1 MSARRRVLVMISS
14 LLSCGLPGLAHENS
28 LSSDSK
34 KGSGLNKGIKVDQN
48 VANEISAAPTAEEDK
63 IKSGSYIASSDSNL
77 DKETKV
83 DQNVANEISAAPTAE
98 EDKTKSGSYIASSDS
113 NLGKGTK
120 VDQSVANEI
129 TAAPTAERGE
139 RDFEVMS
146 NSDIMKYL
154 QEFKINED
162 VCKSKVCYNV
172 DWGDSLRAIADN
184 CLGDVGKVSSIIDL
198 NFLQDDNIHPQQI
211 LYLPQPENKD
221 WVLYNTETGDSYES
235 ISQKFYGTWQLWT
248 VIKGYQEKYLA
259 SEGHLLSAGQLIK
272 IPRYPFRLGYY
283 VSNLDTWLTIS
294 VKTTGSIDNAEKIA
308 NINGCD
314 VSKKPRSDSYLVI
327 PETCKLS

>member
-1 MSARRRVLVMISS
+1 MSTRRRVLVMISS

-28 LSSDSK
+28 LNSVSK
-34 KGSGLNKGIKVDQN
+34 KGSGLNKEIKVDQS
-48 VANEISAAPTAEEDK
+48 AASEMFAAPTPEEDK
-63 IKSGSYIASSDSNL
+63 TKSGNYIASSDSNL

-98 EDKTKSGSYIASSDS
+98 
-113 NLGKGTK
+113 
-120 VDQSVANEI
+120 
-129 TAAPTAERGE
+129 RGE

-154 QEFKINED
+154 QGFKVNEG

-172 DWGDSLRAIADN
+172 YWGDSLRAIADN

-272 IPRYPFRLGYY
+272 IPRCPFKLGYY
-283 VSNLDTWLTIS
+283 VDKLDTWLTIS

>member
-28 LSSDSK
+28 LNSDSK
-34 KGSGLNKGIKVDQN
+34 DRASLNQN
-48 VANEISAAPTAEEDK
+48 VASMSVLSLSSKESSSNSKGDK
-63 IKSGSYIASSDSNL
+63 ADSDVKNSN
-77 DKETKV
+77 
-83 DQNVANEISAAPTAE
+83 DQV
-98 EDKTKSGSYIASSDS
+98 S
-113 NLGKGTK
+113 NK
-120 VDQSVANEI
+120 
-129 TAAPTAERGE
+129 
-139 RDFEVMS
+139 VMS
-146 NSDIMKYL
+146 NADIMRYL
-154 QEFKINED
+154 KEFKVNEE
-162 VCKSKVCYNV
+162 VCKPKVCYSV

-283 VSNLDTWLTIS
+283 VDKLDTWLTIS

-308 NINGCD
+308 NINECD
-314 VSKKPRSDSYLVI
+314 VSKKPKFDSYLVI
-327 PETCKLS
+327 PENYELS